1 MEILKEL
8 IEIIKNKGVI
18 ERLNLRPVDIRV
30 GVFYTGVR
38 LSSGHTGLAYTP
50 VHELPEAICCPK
62 AHARMPLAGELLKL
76 DVNTLMNYSL
86 EDSPLKA
93 AIGVATLNALSAILL
108 EDKDCPY
115 KIAGLGDA
123 LDLVEI
129 GRDDTVGMIG
139 AFPPF
144 IKRLKETTK
153 RLYVFER
160 NPVLARELGIEFQP
174 DTLNKEIIPRCDVLI
189 ITGVTIV
196 NHTLEPILGLA
207 KKAREIA
214 VIGPTASL
222 YPEPLFKRGVTTM
235 GGVRITNQDRVLE
248 IITQGGSGYDLF
260 EKYADRIIIKRSEI
274 HAKV

>member
-8 IEIIKNKGVI
+8 IEIIKNKGII
-18 ERLNLRPVDIRV
+18 ERLNLRHVDIRV
-30 GVFYTGVR
+30 GVFYTGVK
-38 LSSGHTGLAYTP
+38 LSSGHTGPEPYWYRAGLAYTP

-129 GRDDTVGMIG
+129 EKDDTIGMIG

-144 IKRLKETTK
+144 IK
-153 RLYVFER
+153 
-160 NPVLARELGIEFQP
+160 
-174 DTLNKEIIPRCDVLI
+174 
-189 ITGVTIV
+189 
-196 NHTLEPILGLA
+196 
-207 KKAREIA
+207 
-214 VIGPTASL
+214 
-222 YPEPLFKRGVTTM
+222 
-235 GGVRITNQDRVLE
+235 
-248 IITQGGSGYDLF
+248 
-260 EKYADRIIIKRSEI
+260 
-274 HAKV
+274 